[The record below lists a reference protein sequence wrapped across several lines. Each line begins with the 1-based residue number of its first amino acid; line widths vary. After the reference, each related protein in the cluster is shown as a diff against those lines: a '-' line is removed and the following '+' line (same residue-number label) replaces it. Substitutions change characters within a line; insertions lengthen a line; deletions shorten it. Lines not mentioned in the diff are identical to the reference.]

1 MNSRSDSSGA
11 QVSIIVPLFNEE
23 QNVGPVYTAIIS
35 ALDATPYDIELIFVD
50 DGSTDNT
57 AAVAKELALTDP
69 RLSLVQ
75 LRRNFGQTP
84 AMAAGIDFAHGQ
96 ILVTI
101 DGDLQ
106 NDPRDIPKLVESI
119 QSGADLAVGWRQD
132 RKDETIS
139 RIIPSRIA
147 NWLIAKVTGIDIK
160 DNGCS
165 LKAFRATVIKRIPLY
180 SDMHRFIP
188 AMASIAGARVEQI
201 GVRHHERRF
210 GRSKYGIGRTWRV
223 LFDLLSIKTV
233 IAFSSRPLLWFSALA
248 IVPALATSVAG
259 YYALVN
265 YMDVSID
272 HNIVRAGIALQFLAL
287 TVFLFV
293 GGVIGELVFRTGD
306 TREHRF
312 ADLTA
317 QTRVDFGD
325 TDVDGDML
333 GVHKQ

>member
-1 MNSRSDSSGA
+1 MSSRSDSSGA
-11 QVSIIVPLFNEE
+11 LISIIVPLFNEVE
-23 QNVGPVYTAIIS
+23 NVRPLYAAII
-35 ALDATPYDIELIFVD
+35 DAMDAAYYEVEVIFVD
-50 DGSTDNT
+50 DGSTDKT
-57 AAVAKELALTDP
+57 AVVAKELALADP
-69 RLSLVQ
+69 RLTLIQ

-84 AMAAGIDFAHGQ
+84 AMSAGIEFAHGQ

-106 NDPRDIPKLVESI
+106 NDPRDIPLLVESI
-119 QSGADLAVGWRQD
+119 QTGADLAVGWRRD
-132 RKDETIS
+132 RKDDTMS
-139 RIIPSRIA
+139 RVIPSRIA
-147 NWLIAKVTGIDIK
+147 NWLIARVTGIDIK

-165 LKAFRATVIKRIPLY
+165 LKAFRASVIKRIPLY

-201 GVRHHERRF
+201 GVRHHERHS

-233 IAFSSRPLLWFSALA
+233 IAFASRPLLWFSALA
-248 IVPALATSVAG
+248 IVPALGASLAG

-265 YMDVSID
+265 FMDVSVD

-293 GGVIGELVFRTGD
+293 CGVVGELIFRTGD

-317 QTRVDFGD
+317 QTRVRFRS
-325 TDVDGDML
+325 TDGSSEASDDA
-333 GVHKQ
+333 